1 MQGGHY
7 LRYSTGFINYI
18 LIEEQEVP
26 HQKKARDMILNWEII
41 APVLTVLVGG
51 SGISVFFFYRER
63 KKTKRLEN
71 DALKL
76 QNEITAAG
84 QWQELFERS
93 DEMLRKKDEKIE
105 ELYSLNSKLR
115 DENNTLSTENAVVK
129 LLKCEFIACDK
140 RIPPLAEVK
149 AVKKSKQI

>member
-1 MQGGHY
+1 
-7 LRYSTGFINYI
+7 
-18 LIEEQEVP
+18 
-26 HQKKARDMILNWEII
+26 MILNWEII

-93 DEMLRKKDEKIE
+93 DEMLKKKDEKIE

-140 RIPPLAEVK
+140 RIPPLSEVK
-149 AVKKSKQI
+149 VVKKK